1 MCIVLTYLGGQLTG
15 VPIEEIEALKKGPD
29 KNAMVEVH
37 FDPGK
42 LASERQIMNE
52 VCSLLSKYFGCE
64 VKHDGVVAG
73 HFSYTVQDSST
84 ESGISGTK
92 DIMFQI
98 YW

>member
-15 VPIEEIEALKKGPD
+15 VPIEEIEALKKSPD

-37 FDPGK
+37 FDPAK
-42 LASERQIMNE
+42 LASETQIMDE
-52 VCSLLSKYFGCE
+52 VCNLLSKYFGCE
-64 VKHDGVVAG
+64 VKNDGVVAG
-73 HFSYTVQDSST
+73 WSSVTIPDSST
-84 ESGISGTK
+84 ESGLSGAK